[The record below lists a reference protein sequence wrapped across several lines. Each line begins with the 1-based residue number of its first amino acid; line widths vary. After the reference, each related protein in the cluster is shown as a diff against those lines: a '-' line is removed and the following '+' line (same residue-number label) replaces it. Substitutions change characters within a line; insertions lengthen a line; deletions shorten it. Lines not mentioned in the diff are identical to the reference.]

1 MLWNGGIMIYLTEY
15 DSVDRVHDR
24 ETEHRLGREL
34 LHYVL
39 GREYGRSW
47 EVVQEGNG
55 KPFLTGGPEI
65 DFSIAHT
72 KGLVVCGISGKRIGV
87 DVERIRQFDER
98 LMRRIC
104 TEEERYF
111 IEHERKTMTRE
122 ETFFRF
128 WTLKESFL
136 KATGQGLAVPMRE
149 IGFSVRV
156 KEKRLTDIRGPVPG
170 WKHVQFRYRGS
181 YIISMSEEE

>member
-1 MLWNGGIMIYLTEY
+1 MIYLTEY

-47 EVVQEGNG
+47 EVVQKGNG

-87 DVERIRQFDER
+87 DVEQICQFDER